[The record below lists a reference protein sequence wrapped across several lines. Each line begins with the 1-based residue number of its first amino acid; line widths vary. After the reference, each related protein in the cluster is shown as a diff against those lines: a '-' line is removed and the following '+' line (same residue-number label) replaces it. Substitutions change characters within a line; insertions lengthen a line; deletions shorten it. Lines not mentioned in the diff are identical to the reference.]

1 MQYPSTPLRRRN
13 VFRAECGQRVGT
25 VFALT
30 QVMPPIACDV
40 IVVDDDPD
48 FADSLVEL
56 LEEEKYRAMS
66 FATPEGAFEWMLEG
80 NRTSVVVLDL
90 HTTGISAQRF
100 RALMLSASQLQ
111 DIPIVMVS
119 GDPQVGVVAH
129 SVGAVGAFQ
138 KPIDVERLINR
149 LHEFRA
155 PSSGAV

>member
-1 MQYPSTPLRRRN
+1 
-13 VFRAECGQRVGT
+13 
-25 VFALT
+25 
-30 QVMPPIACDV
+30 MPPITCDV

-66 FATPEGAFEWMLEG
+66 FPTPEGAFEWLLEG

-138 KPIDVERLINR
+138 KPIDVERLMDR
-149 LHEFRA
+149 LHDFRA
-155 PSSGAV
+155 PSLGAV

>member
-1 MQYPSTPLRRRN
+1 
-13 VFRAECGQRVGT
+13 
-25 VFALT
+25 
-30 QVMPPIACDV
+30 MPPIVCDV

-48 FADSLVEL
+48 FSDSLVDL
-56 LEEEKYRAMS
+56 LEEESYRAMA
-66 FATPEGAFEWMLEG
+66 FPTPDAAFEWLLNG
-80 NRTSVVVLDL
+80 NRTAVVVLDL

-138 KPIDVERLINR
+138 KPIDVERLMNR
-149 LHEFRA
+149 LHDFRV
-155 PSSGAV
+155 PLGTV

>member
-1 MQYPSTPLRRRN
+1 MAPT
-13 VFRAECGQRVGT
+13 
-25 VFALT
+25 
-30 QVMPPIACDV
+30 ACDV
-40 IVVDDDPD
+40 IVVDDDPE

-56 LEEEKYRAMS
+56 LEEESYRAMA
-66 FATPEGAFEWMLEG
+66 FPTPEGAFEWLLNG
-80 NRTSVVVLDL
+80 NKTSVVVLDL

-138 KPIDVERLINR
+138 KPIDVERLMGR
-149 LHEFRA
+149 LQEFRA
-155 PSSGAV
+155 PASTA